1 MEKHSAKKSVV
12 TPQEI
17 WKILKE
23 VSISQKDTDR
33 RMKETDN
40 RMKETDRRLKETD
53 LMLKNMSK
61 ETDRKIK
68 ENDRRIKKLDE
79 LFTGQWGKLIESLV
93 EGDLKKLLQNKG
105 IKIRDVTRNTKG
117 MYKGKQWEVDI
128 IATNGDEIVLVEVK
142 TTLKVSHVQ
151 DFLKKLQVFSQW
163 KKEYRGYKIYG
174 SVAYLRED
182 QSSTSYAQKEG
193 LYVIRATGS
202 SASIINKDSFKPK
215 IF

>member
-1 MEKHSAKKSVV
+1 MEKQSSKKSIV

-33 RMKETDN
+33 RMKETD
-40 RMKETDRRLKETD
+40 RKMQETDRMLKE
-53 LMLKNMSK
+53 MSR
-61 ETDRKIK
+61 ETDRKVK

-79 LFTGQWGKLIESLV
+79 LFTGQWGKLMESLV
-93 EGDLKKLLQNKG
+93 EGDLKQLLLNKG
-105 IKIRDVTRNTKG
+105 IKIRDVTCNLKG
-117 MYKGKQWEVDI
+117 IYKGKSWEVDI
-128 IATNGDEIVLVEVK
+128 VATNGDEIVLVEVK

-151 DFLKKLQVFSQW
+151 DFLKKLRIFRQW
-163 KKEYRGYKIYG
+163 KEEYKGYKIYG
-174 SVAYLRED
+174 SVAYLREN
-182 QSSTSYAQKEG
+182 QSSTTYAQKEG

-215 IF
+215 VF